1 MSKQVQTPVFGPL
14 SGVRVVLSGI
24 EIAGPFSAQMLAE
37 WGAEV
42 IWIENVAYFDTIRI
56 QKNYSQL
63 SRRNL
68 HSLSL
73 NIFSEEGKK
82 IFLKLME
89 TTDIFIESSKGPAFA
104 RRGLTDELLWEHN
117 KALVIAHLSGYGQDG
132 VPEFFNRPSYDLI
145 AQAFSGYLIQN
156 GDVSQPSPAFPYAGD
171 YFTGWMVA
179 ASALAAFHKA
189 KTTGIGESID
199 VSMYEAVLRVG
210 QYYMMD
216 YFNEGKIYPR
226 STRGK
231 DPLWVGC
238 GIYKCSDGFIAIEW
252 VGGNQVAELLKIL
265 GMDHILGTE
274 EYPEG
279 CQLIAT
285 ASTHGVELEDKL
297 DAYFSKITLA
307 EGVKAMNDLNIACER
322 VFTVA
327 ELESNPQYI
336 ARKSITEWD
345 AVDGKKVKG
354 PNIAPKFKNN
364 PGKIWRGRPERGQD
378 SAKIL
383 ADLGY
388 SDSEIKIF
396 AENGHVKLEK

>member
-1 MSKQVQTPVFGPL
+1 MPKLVQTPVFGPL

-24 EIAGPFSAQMLAE
+24 EIAGPFSAQLLAE

-42 IWIENVAYFDTIRI
+42 IWIENVAYADTIRI

-73 NIFSEEGKK
+73 NIFSEEGRK
-82 IFLKLME
+82 IFLKLIE
-89 TTDIFIESSKGPAFA
+89 SADIFIESSKGPAFA
-104 RRGLTDELLWEHN
+104 RRGITDELLWQHN

-132 VPEFFNRPSYDLI
+132 DPEYFNRPSYDLI

-156 GDVSQPSPAFPYAGD
+156 GDVDQPIPAFPYAGD
-171 YFTGWMVA
+171 YFTGFMVA
-179 ASALAAFHKA
+179 SSVLAALHKVH
-189 KTTGIGESID
+189 TTGMGESID
-199 VSMYEAVLRVG
+199 VSMYEVMLRVG

-216 YFNEGKIYPR
+216 YFNEGKLYPR

-238 GIYKCSDGFIAIEW
+238 GIYKCADGFIAIEW
-252 VGGNQVAELLKIL
+252 VGGSQVKGLLGVL
-265 GMDHILGTE
+265 GMEHILGTE
-274 EYPEG
+274 EYPDG

-285 ASTHGVELEDKL
+285 ASTYGHELEDKL
-297 DAYFSKITLA
+297 EAYFGGLSLA
-307 EGVKAMNDLNIACER
+307 EGVKAMNDLTIACEK
-322 VFTVA
+322 VFTVP
-327 ELESNPQYI
+327 ELETNPQFI
-336 ARKSITEWD
+336 ARESVTEWK
-345 AVDGKKVKG
+345 AVDGSTVKG
-354 PNIAPKFKNN
+354 PNVQPKFKKN
-364 PGKIWRGRPERGQD
+364 PGRIWRGRPERGQD

-388 SDSEIKIF
+388 ADSQISEF
-396 AENGHVKLEK
+396 AAQGLVKLAD